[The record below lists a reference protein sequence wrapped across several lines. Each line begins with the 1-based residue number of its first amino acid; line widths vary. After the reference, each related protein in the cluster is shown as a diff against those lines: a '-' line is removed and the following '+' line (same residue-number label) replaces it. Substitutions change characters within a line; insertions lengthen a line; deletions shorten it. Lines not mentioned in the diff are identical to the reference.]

1 MSRVPKAC
9 RVSAA
14 VVQSGS
20 VAFDSAACV
29 NKGVRVIGEAAA
41 TGATIIDFPEAFIGG
56 YPKGLSYSFVVGAR
70 DPAGR
75 EEFRRSFE
83 SAIDVPGPETARL
96 GLAAAASSCYVVIGV
111 IERDGGTCYCTVL
124 SFRPDGALLG
134 NRKLMPTAMERLVW
148 GYGDGSTMPVF
159 DTPIGG
165 LGAVICWEN

>member
-9 RVSAA
+9 RLSAA

-29 NKGVRVIGEAAA
+29 NKGVRLIGEAAA

-75 EEFRRSFE
+75 EEFLRSFE

-96 GLAAAASSCYVVIGV
+96 GLAAAASSCCVVIGV
-111 IERDGGTCYCTVL
+111 IDRDGGTCYCT
-124 SFRPDGALLG
+124 D
-134 NRKLMPTAMERLVW
+134 RKSV
-148 GYGDGSTMPVF
+148 V
-159 DTPIGG
+159 
-165 LGAVICWEN
+165 